1 VIVVPLTVPGP
12 KIFVQPVDCEGSSNA
27 TYAEFASD
35 VAIAAGTVNV
45 KPGVDA
51 NETLAVGVSTT

>member
-1 VIVVPLTVPGP
+1 
-12 KIFVQPVDCEGSSNA
+12 VDCEGSSNA